1 MVREK
6 PARFTKPYLDSL
18 KPEAKTY
25 TVWDPEMPGFGVRV
39 WTSGKIVFTYKYTR
53 RAIQNWITLGPYGP
67 LTLPLAKKM
76 AQKIQLQVLEGQD
89 PHKKLKE
96 VREAPTVSEL
106 AKRFMEEHVETKTKA
121 TTQRQ
126 YKEAL
131 TRFVL
136 PALGKRLVKDLEPG
150 DIAKLHHGLKETPYQ
165 ANRVLAVM
173 SKMMKMAELWGY
185 RPQASNPCFYI
196 QKYRERPRERFL
208 TPAELRCLAQVLVE
222 VEESREESIF
232 AIAAIRL
239 LMFTGARLN
248 EILRLK
254 WEEVDLDSGL
264 IRLQDSKTGAKAIF
278 LNKLAVDVLNEIPHM
293 LDNPFVIAGD
303 KEGTCLINLEKPWGN
318 IREKAK
324 LGEVRIH
331 DLRHTFASFAVQGG
345 MSLEM
350 IGALLGHSQAS
361 TTKRYAHMA
370 STQHKT
376 NSEAVGKALSEA
388 MTAPKKVGRSRGK
401 K

>member
-1 MVREK
+1 MPRET
-6 PARFTKPYLDSL
+6 PARLNKTYVDSL
-18 KPEAKTY
+18 KPKEKAY
-25 TVWDPEMPGFGVRV
+25 TVWDPDIPGFGVRV
-39 WTSGKIVFTYKYTR
+39 WTSGTKVFTYKYTR
-53 RAIQNWITLGPYGP
+53 RAVQHWITLGRYGV
-67 LTLPLAKKM
+67 LTPDQARKM
-76 AQKIQLQVLEGQD
+76 AQKIQLQVLEGED
-89 PHKKLKE
+89 PHKKIKE
-96 VREAPTVSEL
+96 QRQAPTVGEL
-106 AKRFMEEHVETKTKA
+106 VKRFIEEHVEPKTKA

-136 PALGKRLVKDLEPG
+136 PALGKRLVKDLEPD

-185 RPQASNPCFYI
+185 RQQASNPCFYI

-208 TPAELRCLAQVLVE
+208 TPVELRRLAQVLSE
-222 VEESREESIF
+222 VEESLEESIF

-278 LNKLAVDVLNEIPHM
+278 LNKLSVDVLNGIPHM

-303 KEGTCLINLEKPWGN
+303 KEGTCLVNLEKPWGN

-361 TTKRYAHMA
+361 TTKRYAHLA

-388 MTAPKKVGRSRGK
+388 MTTPKKPGRSKAK